1 MYLVSS
7 PVKQAHPQK
16 VVLIQF
22 SLWISPRLTCFG
34 EKHMKSRSS
43 ILLSFIIARPHLF
56 CRLYTGPNRFH
67 YFQTPLTQLYR
78 AYCSKSRLRN
88 IGVSF
93 PLLRIIFLNPFFPNE
108 MISSS
113 GSLARFSH
121 LSYSI
126 ERKAGASRHP
136 AAYFNIWLARER
148 RRARGSQAPGVD
160 APSEGGIWSEACNF
174 TLSPRLSRGKSKD
187 FWMRWS

>member
-1 MYLVSS
+1 
-7 PVKQAHPQK
+7 
-16 VVLIQF
+16 
-22 SLWISPRLTCFG
+22 
-34 EKHMKSRSS
+34 
-43 ILLSFIIARPHLF
+43 
-56 CRLYTGPNRFH
+56 
-67 YFQTPLTQLYR
+67 
-78 AYCSKSRLRN
+78 
-88 IGVSF
+88 
-93 PLLRIIFLNPFFPNE
+93 
-108 MISSS
+108 MIPSS

-174 TLSPRLSRGKSKD
+174 TLSPWLSRGRRKD
-187 FWMRWS
+187 FFLEWGSVNDDEEYSYIVTPGLYAFFVFALKRGARDSSLDTVRVLSDSRGSTALHLNRLESRWELAGLIISNYEGKHRSLRWGP